1 MTDKKI
7 DVFENY
13 PVYKSL
19 ISLAM
24 PTILGMLVNVFYNM
38 VDTFFVGQTGDPN
51 QVAAVSLTM
60 PIYLLLMAFGNI
72 FGIGGASYIS
82 RNLGMKQFDKVKK
95 ISSFGFYASIIVGFI
110 SMAVFL
116 IFMPFILKISGA
128 SENTYQFSKDYL
140 MIVAFGAPFVVNQM
154 AMGQIVRSEGAAKES
169 MIGMMIGTIVNIIL
183 DPIMILS
190 MNMGVAGAA
199 LATIIGN
206 ACSTVYYIWHILR
219 KKSLLSVSIKDFSMQ
234 SDILKNVLSIGIPVS
249 INNILMSASN
259 ILINNYA
266 AGYSDSLVA
275 GLGVAQRLFTL
286 VILIFIGLGQGIQP
300 FIGYNFAAKNYKRM
314 NAAIKL
320 SCLISVITGTLLL
333 ILSLIFAKQSVRL
346 FIDNREV
353 IDYGVTILIACYS
366 VAPIIG
372 FQFIFMSTF
381 QALGK
386 ALPSLVLSLSRQGI
400 AFIPALII
408 GTKLFGINGIIW
420 SQPIADVVSII
431 LATIMYIYIY
441 RKMKKQALE
450 EEADN
455 TSSKNNNEESK
466 LQDNKNDSISVKK
479 EPAYNEIN

>member
-7 DVFENY
+7 DIFENY

-82 RNLGMKQFDKVKK
+82 RNLGAKQFDKVKK
-95 ISSFGFYASIIVGFI
+95 ISAFGFYSSIIIGFI
-110 SMAVFL
+110 SMALFL

-128 SENTYQFSKDYL
+128 SENTYQFAKDYL
-140 MIVAFGAPFVVNQM
+140 IIVGIGAPFVVSQM
-154 AMGQIVRSEGAAKES
+154 AMGQIVRSEGASKEA

-183 DPIMILS
+183 DPIMILY

-219 KKSLLSVSIKDFSMQ
+219 KKSFLSVSFKDFSMQ
-234 SDILKNVLSIGIPVS
+234 SDILKNVFAIGIPVS

-266 AGYSDSLVA
+266 AGFGDNVVA
-275 GLGVAQRLFTL
+275 GLGVAQRLFTF
-286 VILIFIGLGQGIQP
+286 VIFVFIGLGQGIQP
-300 FIGYNFAAKNYKRM
+300 FIGYNFTSKNYKRM
-314 NAAIKL
+314 NASIKL
-320 SCLISVITGTLLL
+320 SCLVSVITGIILL
-333 ILSLIFAKQSVRL
+333 ILSFIFSNQSVRL
-346 FIDNREV
+346 FIDNEEV
-353 IDYGVTILIACYS
+353 INYGVKFLIACYS

-386 ALPSLVLSLSRQGI
+386 AIPSLFLSLSRQGI
-400 AFIPALII
+400 AFIPVII
-408 GTKLFGINGIIW
+408 LGTKLFGINGIVW
-420 SQPIADVVSII
+420 AQPIADLVSVI
-431 LATIMYIYIY
+431 LASSMYIYIY
-441 RKMKKQALE
+441 RKMKKQGLKE
-450 EEADN
+450 DN
-455 TSSKNNNEESK
+455 GK
-466 LQDNKNDSISVKK
+466 LKKDDIKEMDKSHNDNISIKK
-479 EPAYNEIN
+479 EHAFNDTN

>member
-7 DVFENY
+7 DIFENY
-13 PVYKSL
+13 PVYKSVFA
-19 ISLAM
+19 LAM

-82 RNLGMKQFDKVKK
+82 RNLGAKQFDKVKK

-110 SMAVFL
+110 SMAIFL
-116 IFMPFILKISGA
+116 IFMPFILRISGA

-140 MIVAFGAPFVVNQM
+140 VIVAFGAPFVVNQM
-154 AMGQIVRSEGAAKES
+154 AMGQIVRSEGAAKEA
-169 MIGMMIGTIVNIIL
+169 MIGMMIGTVVNIIL

-206 ACSTVYYIWHILR
+206 ACSSVYYVWHILR
-219 KKSLLSVSIKDFSMQ
+219 KKSLLSVSFKDFSMQ
-234 SDILKNVLSIGIPVS
+234 SDILKNVFAIGIPVS

-266 AGYSDSLVA
+266 AGFGDNLVA

-286 VILIFIGLGQGIQP
+286 VILVFVGLGQGIQP

-314 NAAIKL
+314 NASIKL
-320 SCLISVITGTLLL
+320 SCLISVITGTVLL
-333 ILSLIFAKQSVRL
+333 IFSFIFSSQLVKL
-346 FIDNREV
+346 FINDVEV
-353 IDYGVTILIACYS
+353 IDYGVKILIASYS
-366 VAPIIG
+366 MAPIIG

-381 QALGK
+381 QALGR

-400 AFIPALII
+400 AFIPAIII

-420 SQPIADVVSII
+420 SQPIADAVSVII
-431 LATIMYIYIY
+431 AASMYIYIY
-441 RKMKKQALE
+441 KKMKNQAIKKE
-450 EEADN
+450 EN
-455 TSSKNNNEESK
+455 NSSKKDIEDIEKNN
-466 LQDNKNDSISVKK
+466 LQDNNISVKK